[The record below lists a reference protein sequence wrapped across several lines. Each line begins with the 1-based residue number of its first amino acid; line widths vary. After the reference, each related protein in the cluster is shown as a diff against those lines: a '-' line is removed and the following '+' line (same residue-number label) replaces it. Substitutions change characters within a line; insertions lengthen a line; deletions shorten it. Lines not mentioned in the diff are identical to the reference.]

1 MHTCFLRLLTILA
14 VLVLSAGC
22 AGVPEVEPV
31 AGDPP
36 AARPRVAKAVSAP
49 LESREI
55 LVQFGFVGVEGASER
70 QLANYRRVFG
80 FGDANR
86 DGRHSHQEY
95 VEDGRYMTRRARQGI
110 FAAADR
116 NGDGFVSMEE
126 YIENRIIT
134 DEAKLIFDELDA
146 DRDGRVTE
154 REFVASGRLGD
165 DELARRAFE
174 ALDSNGDGELV
185 VPEYLRVWGRWAR
198 S

>member
-1 MHTCFLRLLTILA
+1 MHTGSLRLLTLLA
-14 VLVLSAGC
+14 ALVLWAGC
-22 AGVPEVEPV
+22 AGGPEVDAD
-31 AGDPP
+31 AGDPR
-36 AARPRVAKAVSAP
+36 AERPQIANDAPAP
-49 LESREI
+49 LEPREI
-55 LVQFGFVGVEGASER
+55 LVQFGFVGVDGASER

-95 VEDGRYMTRRARQGI
+95 VVDGRYMTQRARQGI

-116 NGDGFVSMEE
+116 NGDGFVSMDE

-146 DRDGRVTE
+146 DRDRRVTE
-154 REFVASGRLGD
+154 REFLAGEQLED
-165 DELARRAFE
+165 EELARRVFQ

>member
-1 MHTCFLRLLTILA
+1 MHTGSLRLLTLLA
-14 VLVLSAGC
+14 VLVLWPGC
-22 AGVPEVEPV
+22 AGAPEVDAEAATAP
-31 AGDPP
+31 APRPP
-36 AARPRVAKAVSAP
+36 AAPEEPAP
-49 LESREI
+49 LEPREI
-55 LVQFGFVGVEGASER
+55 LTQFGFVGVGGVSER

-95 VEDGRYMTRRARQGI
+95 VVDGRYMTQRARQGI

-126 YIENRIIT
+126 YVENRIIT
-134 DEAKLIFDELDA
+134 DEAKRIFDELDA
-146 DRDGRVTE
+146 DRDRRVTE
-154 REFVASGRLGD
+154 REFLAGEQLED
-165 DELARRAFE
+165 EELARRVFQ